1 MCEPRIYVADLAAYV
16 NGKLHGVWIEATD
29 DPDDIRNQIS
39 AMLAASPEGFSEE
52 FAIHDYEGFGGV
64 DLGEY
69 ESIDY
74 VHEVAFFIEQHGK
87 IGAEL
92 LSHFGGDLEDA
103 GKAIEDHYAGCYKS
117 LSDYAAELTEST
129 VQIPE
134 SIQFYID
141 YERMARDMEMSGDIY
156 TIELAHDEVH
166 VFWSH

>member
-1 MCEPRIYVADLAAYV
+1 M
-16 NGKLHGVWIEATD
+16 
-29 DPDDIRNQIS
+29 
-39 AMLAASPEGFSEE
+39 
-52 FAIHDYEGFGGV
+52 
-64 DLGEY
+64 GEY

-74 VHEVAFFIEQHGK
+74 VHELAFFIEQHGK

-92 LSHFGGDLEDA
+92 LSHFGGDLEDT

-166 VFWSH
+166 IFWSH